1 MLLWCWLSAGCGGCV
16 GRQGWKRI
24 ISAGCCS
31 QSIPWREQEQWL
43 QYQISLMWFTWP
55 FFLFFSLIKSA
66 VLFVRTLLS
75 FPWLHLSWQFQRDE
89 QRGSVSAWG
98 LFVTSLYFK
107 MFCSGSECCQQLLYN
122 PFLWRISHVVLSG
135 LTSTRV
141 WKGLV
146 WWGWGW
152 RQGAD
157 GTAAWAQPG
166 GSEASWPQ
174 QPSLGTGTPAPAH
187 SCSSATAANHKT
199 GTFPAL
205 GKFVVV
211 GSLLISPREMS

>member
-1 MLLWCWLSAGCGGCV
+1 MEVVLEGRDGRGSFLQAVVAKAFLEGNESSGCNIRFLWCG
-16 GRQGWKRI
+16 
-24 ISAGCCS
+24 
-31 QSIPWREQEQWL
+31 
-43 QYQISLMWFTWP
+43 SLDL

-66 VLFVRTLLS
+66 VLFVRTPLS
-75 FPWLHLSWQFQRDE
+75 FSWLHLSWQFQRDE
-89 QRGSVSAWG
+89 QRGSISAWG

-122 PFLWRISHVVLSG
+122 LFLWRISPVVLSG

-157 GTAAWAQPG
+157 GAAAWAQPG